1 MLGVEFKME
10 KEKKKNRGWKIGE
23 TEQQRTARRPLSCHC
38 FAILAASYPFMS
50 SFFRDIGPNSSV
62 QIDFHFYFFLLALAR
77 SRVQLLSRRA
87 RVPACWTP
95 VSATTHPIHPPQR
108 GPMDRDAAPVVRA
121 LIAAP
126 PAPARLARGLRHA
139 RAAMAR
145 PAEAAEAAE
154 AGLSAVLLR
163 ALGCTELGA
172 VMSPSLVL
180 RIIMRMMLFRLR
192 V

>member
-38 FAILAASYPFMS
+38 FARLAASYPFIS
-50 SFFRDIGPNSSV
+50 SFFRDIGPHSSV
-62 QIDFHFYFFLLALAR
+62 QIDFHFFFCWPLRGAGFSSFPDEPVCLPAGH
-77 SRVQLLSRRA
+77 QSRRQ
-87 RVPACWTP
+87 
-95 VSATTHPIHPPQR
+95 PIQSTPPQR

-145 PAEAAEAAE
+145 PAEAVEAAE

-172 VMSPSLVL
+172 VMSPSPVL
-180 RIIMRMMLFRLR
+180 RIIMRMMLFRSR